1 MWEFFLEYGYDG
13 ENIFIIIGFVLCV
26 LEDRNLELGR
36 DFIIK
41 FLEVVDEYI
50 LIFVRDFD
58 KFFFFFIEDN
68 FFILGCGIVV
78 MGRVERGMIKIG
90 DEVEVVG
97 YGLKVKMI
105 VIGNVRLLVFNVVN
119 LVYVVLEFSLCW
131 RILYWVVVVE

>member
-1 MWEFFLEYGYDG
+1 M
-13 ENIFIIIGFVLCV
+13 CV

-68 FFILGCGIVV
+68 FFILGWGIVV

-131 RILYWVVVVE
+131 SILY